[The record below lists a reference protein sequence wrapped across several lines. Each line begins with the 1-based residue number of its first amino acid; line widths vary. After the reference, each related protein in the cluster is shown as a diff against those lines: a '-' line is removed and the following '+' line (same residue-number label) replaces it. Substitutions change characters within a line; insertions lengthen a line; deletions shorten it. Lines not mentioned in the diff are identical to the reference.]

1 MTVQQ
6 AGTYY
11 AYIDSTSATGL
22 GANARYNLSV
32 SIYPK
37 QVQANCTTITSTDV
51 PQLIGPGVGTT
62 SSTIVVPP
70 TITSSISDIN
80 ATIVL
85 THTNM
90 GDLDVTLVGPTAAS
104 TALFTD
110 IGASTQVPMDIG
122 LDDQAALPIGT
133 FTVVKD
139 IVYMPEQPGR
149 LATFNGLPAAGTW
162 TLQLADDTT
171 NTSGGR
177 LQSWSL
183 EICGAPPPAYA
194 IELNKTVGVEPA
206 VCATTD
212 SITVPPGGFDVYYCY
227 TVRNTGLNTL
237 NVHDLVD
244 SELGTIFTGVNYAL
258 APGATYSHI
267 QQATIYDTV
276 TNTGTWTATTRPTA
290 THRRRTP
297 TRPR

>member
-1 MTVQQ
+1 M
-6 AGTYY
+6 
-11 AYIDSTSATGL
+11 
-22 GANARYNLSV
+22 
-32 SIYPK
+32 
-37 QVQANCTTITSTDV
+37 
-51 PQLIGPGVGTT
+51 
-62 SSTIVVPP
+62 
-70 TITSSISDIN
+70 
-80 ATIVL
+80 
-85 THTNM
+85 
-90 GDLDVTLVGPTAAS
+90 TLVGPTAAS

-110 IGASTQVPMDIG
+110 IGSTATGGQTVMDVG
-122 LDDQAALPIGT
+122 LDDQAALPIGP
-133 FTVVKD
+133 FIVVKD
-139 IVYMPEQPGR
+139 IVYQPEQPGR
-149 LATFNGLPAAGTW
+149 LATFNGTPAAGTW

-171 NTSGGR
+171 NASGGR

-276 TNTGTWTATTRPTA
+276 TNTGTWTAYNPSDGNPSASDSDTA
-290 THRRRTP
+290 TVNVRQQMCPAGYQRRHRGRTRSSTIPSRRP
-297 TRPR
+297 AGA